1 MLLTLSRF
9 ETKHPVCGQV
19 CTSIGDLREKFIPV
33 SIINGQLTVF
43 FGMCCFFID
52 RSCSDE
58 TWLFKADLVWWVAWK
73 AKPSR
78 EISKSPALWIA
89 MSLIHNSLGML
100 KKHCTTF
107 GLFSCQTEIL
117 PKMERKTVKNNN
129 SCKFECVLLLIYSM
143 HVCHK
148 SLRPLGF
155 SKSPFFDHFQ
165 YMHFNCWKW
174 KKYFYAYFDILIEL
188 SIEIFDFLTKV

>member
-1 MLLTLSRF
+1 MKSTYVH
-9 ETKHPVCGQV
+9 T
-19 CTSIGDLREKFIPV
+19 IPV
-33 SIINGQLTVF
+33 PMINRQLTVF
-43 FGMCCFFID
+43 FAMCCFFID

-78 EISKSPALWIA
+78 EISKSPVLWIA

-117 PKMERKTVKNNN
+117 PKNGKKKGNFEYEHASYESSILAFKINRKTLQHFLK
-129 SCKFECVLLLIYSM
+129 
-143 HVCHK
+143 
-148 SLRPLGF
+148 
-155 SKSPFFDHFQ
+155 PFFHLPCCKLRKF
-165 YMHFNCWKW
+165 
-174 KKYFYAYFDILIEL
+174 
-188 SIEIFDFLTKV
+188 